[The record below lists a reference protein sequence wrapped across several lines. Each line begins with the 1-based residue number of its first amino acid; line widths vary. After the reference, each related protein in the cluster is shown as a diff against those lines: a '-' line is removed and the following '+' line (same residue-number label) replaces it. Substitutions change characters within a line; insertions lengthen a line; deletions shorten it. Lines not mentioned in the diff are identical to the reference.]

1 MKITWKTE
9 ISELVNVDEVVSIVS
24 DARSKIEEKTNAKI
38 DALELEM
45 TVGGLSKQA
54 LMLDNNSPLFDEAK
68 KVVEM
73 YEKQLSNIKEL
84 EDKTRTT
91 ATKQRK
97 EELTTLKG
105 KIEDKIHS
113 MNSILGKIVSAITAS
128 FKEGFSLENRIVREL
143 SASPALGGFINGIK
157 SISDLETAKSTTSSQ
172 LTELK
177 EKLQKVEA
185 ELGKL

>member
-84 EDKTRTT
+84 EAKIRIE
-91 ATKQRK
+91 ATNQRR

-105 KIEDKIHS
+105 KIEEEINSTD
-113 MNSILGKIVSAITAS
+113 SILGEIVAAFKTIFNTETAYI
-128 FKEGFSLENRIVREL
+128 KGAYFS
-143 SASPALGGFINGIK
+143 SSPFSGILNGIK
-157 SISDLETAKSTTSSQ
+157 SVSDLEMAKNTTSSK